1 MEKKS
6 CENLPVKVSVTY
18 YFEQTDIDLDNLL
31 KPILDGLKRAVV
43 DDDRQVV
50 ELWARKRTIA
60 SALLTTGQPPMVA
73 AALISGEEFI
83 HILVE
88 IRGRGRDMTDEDV
101 RETEHR
107 LAEQVARQL
116 VGEGYEVFV
125 QPGPQLL
132 PRELVGLQPD
142 ILARRGDNE
151 NLIVEVKLTPSSEG
165 AEQVKRIAQVVK
177 SLPGWQVRL
186 ITAPK
191 PEPSSPWTLAE
202 AEARNQGCGT
212 LGGARLP

>member
-1 MEKKS
+1 VTSGGRTPCEFVVIGTPVSQQTRKRARLAPWIDMVAEAALES
-6 CENLPVKVSVTY
+6 GEESFENLPVKVSVTY

-88 IRGRGRDMTDEDV
+88 SAD
-101 RETEHR
+101 
-107 LAEQVARQL
+107 
-116 VGEGYEVFV
+116 
-125 QPGPQLL
+125 
-132 PRELVGLQPD
+132 
-142 ILARRGDNE
+142 
-151 NLIVEVKLTPSSEG
+151 EG
-165 AEQVKRIAQVVK
+165 A
-177 SLPGWQVRL
+177 
-186 ITAPK
+186 T
-191 PEPSSPWTLAE
+191 
-202 AEARNQGCGT
+202 
-212 LGGARLP
+212 